1 MSCDSFDPNR
11 QMFPANES
19 HTYKNINLKNETSFC
34 FEDDETIKQVN
45 IQTGSKSQKNQN
57 YPIVEIQSLEP
68 YSFQQDEQKI
78 DINQLSPEVTGMKIS
93 EVFQVNKQDKVIQ
106 KQQDQKCSLYISK
119 KESTNSPSLN
129 YLSMI
134 QVQKCDTRDI
144 KVEVLDCSDQHK
156 QQRRKGIQSMKN
168 NKNNGAI
175 LSLFMLTR
183 VKPKI
188 LNYIQQ
194 FTSFG
199 RTRCLN
205 KNISS
210 IINDPIDYEF
220 SNYKLLNHRIFSILM
235 FDQIIKLFQIMENL
249 FFDLLSFIPLFN
261 PENKLRICIN
271 LIIACYSSFYL
282 YITSLHIFFNADFG
296 SYEELFHQIAI
307 AAWISE
313 MLLSMNTFCYH
324 HGQFITD
331 RKQIFRIYIK
341 EYFFFEFLPL
351 IFEGRQSENIF
362 YNVLLHLP
370 LLLKLQ
376 GISIIMNKIEFFVLQ
391 HIKYPQYIQFL
402 KLVFQILLLTHFMA
416 CSYYAFGQ
424 FEKYILEEKNAWFLN
439 GVNGDKSEWWQLYF
453 EAQYWAFLT
462 MSSSFSMS
470 VNTQYEQ
477 IFTSF
482 WMLISCILYA
492 FLVNMIG
499 DILREVN
506 SQSES
511 FKRNLNI
518 LNRYMKRKKVK
529 IELQREM
536 NIHLKKNYEHFSKK
550 SLEEEKEAL
559 NQLGNEMK
567 QKLIIESNKK
577 FLCQFP
583 FFQQKLSTQS
593 LNLLYTHLEE
603 ETYIKGEYLTLRDQ
617 HNDDPFLYLIVKG
630 EITLMYDKFNSEEQN
645 IKNEQDE
652 NKNVY
657 IDKDDKEKI
666 NLKQFQKSSIFN
678 LKERTQKQI
687 KRLGVGKC
695 IGEFE
700 FFTNLKQNYIAK
712 CSKKSIVVKIVRSQ
726 LIQILKQNDQ
736 DYEKFKLS
744 QDLLAFKNDLS
755 QIQDLN
761 CFFCQSDKHLYQDCH
776 FVHFSKINP
785 FIIPKS
791 NKSVN
796 QERQKFE
803 RKKKSLK
810 WTVKKRNEESKLEQT
825 EDNMSTLRYISE
837 FQEQINNESEDQ
849 NNSEKNI
856 EQVPHVSKNM
866 IFSKA
871 SDCYSL
877 TYNIQ
882 EDQQQNEIIIQNSSH
897 ITPTRLRSKSKMC
910 SFKEETREEQQQH
923 IESPSYSSQMK
934 EYAEKQNNCSV
945 FTSPLIE
952 EQKQMKEGQ
961 EETHKR
967 HQKKSKLKNIPE
979 MNESTFNNNY
989 KKHQTLKQIH
999 LDQQNQYASI
1009 DLISNKNQIVDQNNY
1024 NGKFNDKQIFAT
1036 WNESLA
1042 YWLFDKYKDY
1052 TIYFPS
1058 YNHKEIIK
1066 KNMIQKKNVF
1076 NKKKKII
1083 VQKSKVSQMAT
1094 LNQQ

>member
-11 QMFPANES
+11 QMFPVNET

-34 FEDDETIKQVN
+34 FDDEETIKQIN
-45 IQTGSKSQKNQN
+45 CTKEFKNCT
-57 YPIVEIQSLEP
+57 YPTVEIKNVEP
-68 YSFQQDEQKI
+68 YSFQQEQKM
-78 DINQLSPEVTGMKIS
+78 DINELSPEIIGTKIS
-93 EVFQVNKQDKVIQ
+93 EAYQVNNQDKVIQ
-106 KQQDQKCSLYISK
+106 KIYDQKCSLYISK
-119 KESTNSPSLN
+119 KESTNSPSQN
-129 YLSMI
+129 YLSL
-134 QVQKCDTRDI
+134 VQDQKQETKDL
-144 KVEVLDCSDQHK
+144 KVEVQSPCDQLK
-156 QQRRKGIQSMKN
+156 QSRRKGIQQVKD

-188 LNYIQQ
+188 INYIQQ
-194 FTSFG
+194 YTSFG
-199 RTRCLN
+199 RTKFLN

-210 IINDPIDYEF
+210 IINDTIDYEF
-220 SNYKLLNHRIFSILM
+220 SKYKLINHRLFSILM
-235 FDQIIKLFQIMENL
+235 LDQVIKLFKIMENL
-249 FFDLLSFIPLFN
+249 FFDLLSFIPLLN

-282 YITSLHIFFNADFG
+282 YITSLHIFFNAEFG
-296 SYEELFHQIAI
+296 IYEQLFHQIAI
-307 AAWISE
+307 AAWITE

-351 IFEGRQSENIF
+351 IFEGRQSENIY

-376 GISIIMNKIEFFVLQ
+376 GISIIMNKIEFFILQ

-402 KLVFQILLLTHFMA
+402 KLVFQIILLTHLMA

-424 FEKYILEEKNAWFLN
+424 FETYFLDEKNAWFHN
-439 GVNGDKSEWWQLYF
+439 SVNGDKNEWWQLYF

-492 FLVNMIG
+492 FLINMIG

-511 FKRNLNI
+511 FKKNLNV

-536 NIHLKKNYEHFSKK
+536 NVHLKKNYEHFNKK
-550 SLEEEKEAL
+550 SLDEEKEAL

-583 FFQQKLSTQS
+583 FFQYKLSTQS
-593 LNLLYTHLEE
+593 LNLLYTNLEE
-603 ETYIKGEYLTLRDQ
+603 ETYMKGEYLNLREQ
-617 HNDDPFLYLIVKG
+617 HSNDPFLYLIVKG
-630 EITLMYDKFNSEEQN
+630 EVTLMYDKFSCDEQDEL
-645 IKNEQDE
+645 KETDE
-652 NKNVY
+652 NKNIF

-666 NLKQFQKSSIFN
+666 NLKQFQKSSMFN
-678 LKERTQKQI
+678 QKERTQKQI

-695 IGEFE
+695 VGEYE
-700 FFTNLKQNYIAK
+700 FFTNLKQDYIAK
-712 CSKKSIVVKIVRSQ
+712 CTKKSIVVKIVRSQ

-744 QDLLAFKNDLS
+744 QDLLTFKNDLS

-761 CFFCQSDKHLYQDCH
+761 CFFCQSDKHLYENCH

-796 QERQKFE
+796 QDRSPFE

-810 WTVKKRNEESKLEQT
+810 WTIKKRNEESKLEQT
-825 EDNMSTLRYISE
+825 EDGMSTLRYISE
-837 FQEQINNESEDQ
+837 FQEAIINESEEQ
-849 NNSEKNI
+849 INSEKNN
-856 EQVPHVSKNM
+856 EQIPYVSKNM
-866 IFSKA
+866 IFSKTP
-871 SDCYSL
+871 DCYSL
-877 TYNIQ
+877 TYNVQ
-882 EDQQQNEIIIQNSSH
+882 EEQQQNEIIIQNSSYL
-897 ITPTRLRSKSKMC
+897 TPTQLRSKQKMN
-910 SFKEETREEQQQH
+910 SYKEELREDQLH
-923 IESPSYSSQMK
+923 SESPTYPHQLQ
-934 EYAEKQNNCSV
+934 EYAEKQH
-945 FTSPLIE
+945 FTNPLIE
-952 EQKQMKEGQ
+952 EHKQIKEQ
-961 EETHKR
+961 EEMVKKR
-967 HQKKSKLKNIPE
+967 QKRKSKLKNINE
-979 MNESTFNNNY
+979 MNESTFSNNNY
-989 KKHQTLKQIH
+989 KKHQTIKQINIE
-999 LDQQNQYASI
+999 QQNPQTSI
-1009 DLISNKNQIVDQNNY
+1009 DLNSNKNQVADQQT
-1024 NGKFNDKQIFAT
+1024 KFVNEKQIFATFT

-1052 TIYFPS
+1052 TIYFPRH
-1058 YNHKEIIK
+1058 NHKEIIK
-1066 KNMIQKKNVF
+1066 KNMISKKNIL